1 MRKIVLFVFLLGAL
15 CANAVDVTSYY
26 KPAQYQEAR
35 YQEAQYEASYNAAR
49 YSEAVSDMSWSNSML
64 GRKITITN
72 DKGITNRDFGTVGAP
87 APAFKTASG
96 QTSHV
101 YGGGGIGN
109 AGGLAGGS
117 KGQNNS
123 TFSQQVNAAVVPMD
137 IPQVKAEGDATTEI
151 KVYCPKCGELIG
163 SIKINKIWGQNNYR
177 VNSQVNSVWGWI
189 LAGLELL
196 FGYNLTYEEA
206 LSAADQLKERMI
218 QEHLTRDCPNPA
230 PLGSSLIPLLLML
243 LCYALFRLVRGDVRE
258 EQEMA

>member
-49 YSEAVSDMSWSNSML
+49 YNEAVSDMSWSNSML

-72 DKGITNRDFGTVGAP
+72 DKGVTNRDFGTVGAP

-96 QTSHV
+96 QTPHV
-101 YGGGGIGN
+101 YGGGGIG
-109 AGGLAGGS
+109 GSELSGGS
-117 KGQNNS
+117 RTQNNA
-123 TFSQQVNAAVVPMD
+123 TFSQNVNSAVVPMA
-137 IPQVKAEGDATTEI
+137 IPEI
-151 KVYCPKCGELIG
+151 QGADDPSTAFDVVCPNCGEPLGTITINRDWVLFRG
-163 SIKINKIWGQNNYR
+163 YVYKIDSKINGFWEYLGAIFGIGNYYDEYDDAVRAVEQMKTKI
-177 VNSQVNSVWGWI
+177 I
-189 LAGLELL
+189 
-196 FGYNLTYEEA
+196 
-206 LSAADQLKERMI
+206 ERHHCKTP
-218 QEHLTRDCPNPA
+218 QPS

-243 LCYALFRLVRGDVRE
+243 LCYALFRLVRGEVRE